1 MWEDKYFSN
10 VLYLMHENG
19 STYFVLLL
27 FLPFFYRLIERMGD
41 DERKE
46 KVLRKNMM

>member
-1 MWEDKYFSN
+1 
-10 VLYLMHENG
+10 MHENG
-19 STYFVLLL
+19 STYFVL
-27 FLPFFYRLIERMGD
+27 FFSPFFYRLIEKMAD